1 MSTETTILAPSKRG
15 DAKRTAI
22 VVAATAAFLAQGYEA
37 ASMDAIAADASVS
50 KRTVYNH
57 FPSKRAL
64 FRAVTQRL
72 YAGLLEADAILTPA
86 GETPETALPHL
97 AQAILGHL
105 RQPEVRGL
113 LRLVIAEQQRIP
125 ELAAEFQSAGKGPA
139 VGLIESYFAEAH
151 AQGALLVPDPLLA
164 AQQFLGAI
172 KESLFWPALIGIPT
186 RQDEDAVI
194 AAATAMILGIYGHA
208 KHR

>member
-1 MSTETTILAPSKRG
+1 MSTPVSDKRG

-22 VVAATAAFLAQGYEA
+22 VVAATAAFLAQGYET
-37 ASMDAIAADASVS
+37 ASMDAIAADACVS

-57 FPSKRAL
+57 FPSKRDL

-72 YAGLLEADAILTPA
+72 YAGLLEADTLLAPGDEA
-86 GETPETALPHL
+86 PETALPRL
-97 AQAILGHL
+97 ACAILKHL

-125 ELAAEFQSAGKGPA
+125 ELAAEFQSVGKGPA
-139 VGLIESYFAEAH
+139 VGLVERYFA
-151 AQGALLVPDPLLA
+151 AQHQLGRLAVPDPLLA

-172 KESLFWPALIGIPT
+172 KESLFWPALIGLTT
-186 RQDEDAVI
+186 RADEDAVI
-194 AAATAMILGIYGHA
+194 DAATAMILRVY
-208 KHR
+208 RNSDD